1 MHGFNMNLIGCSFSS
16 FDELVTRY
24 EEPDGRNRWDSPLFT
39 VIYDDVSVPQDNLWD
54 AIILKKPP
62 PPNLS
67 TVTVS
72 EGVIDCQQ
80 VVYFRLISPLE
91 TCIRNKF
98 FI

>member
-1 MHGFNMNLIGCSFSS
+1 MNLIGCSFSS

-72 EGVIDCQQ
+72 EGVIDCQTCHLFSSNLAPRNLYPKQ
-80 VVYFRLISPLE
+80 ISYMS
-91 TCIRNKF
+91 
-98 FI
+98 